1 MIWSIPNLAQK
12 VKLVKVLVW
21 PSGPVLLLLSS
32 AASVLPLA
40 PLAQEPQQVVRSFCP
55 LVGHLEVCVCSAKLQ
70 ILAGRAAKCGTTR
83 SAKALGTL
91 CAAAMCDDRC
101 AEALFLEACTVALQ
115 EGAMKVL

>member
-40 PLAQEPQQVVRSFCP
+40 PCGSRAPASCEIILP
-55 LVGHLEVCVCSAKLQ
+55 LGWPLGGVCVLCQASNPCWKGCQVRDNEKRKSARYSLCSRNVQ
-70 ILAGRAAKCGTTR
+70 
-83 SAKALGTL
+83 
-91 CAAAMCDDRC
+91 C
-101 AEALFLEACTVALQ
+101 AEALVLEACTVALQ